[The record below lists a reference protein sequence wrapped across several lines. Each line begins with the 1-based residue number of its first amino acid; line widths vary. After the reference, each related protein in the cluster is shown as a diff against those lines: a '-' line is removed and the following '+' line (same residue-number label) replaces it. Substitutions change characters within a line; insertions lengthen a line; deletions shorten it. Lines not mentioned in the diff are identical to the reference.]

1 MPGTENTADPTE
13 ASSAENGGTHTDISA
28 YLAAVFGDA
37 EGVAHF
43 VGGRAG
49 YLTARGSYSFKPT
62 RGHRDARWIPLTR
75 TWPAEADQLADDLTG
90 FVDTYDIYVC
100 PYLMSGEDRTPGN
113 ALALSKIHADIDG
126 DCPMDKVA
134 DLGGWAVS
142 TGSPGHAHVYVDL
155 AAPVPLHQHTAL
167 CRALGAHLGDADAK
181 IMPNDVLRPPGTR
194 NHKGRARGGE
204 SAPVEWLI
212 KPAGVRWD
220 AALLADRLGITLP
233 DAPTPASAGTK
244 TAKGK
249 TMAKGA
255 RATAPRSDDAD
266 DDPVAF
272 ALSAYTNVAA
282 ALDYVTSP
290 PDRSTDTSRVVAAVY
305 DAGLTLPH
313 ARWAVD
319 QRDDL
324 AERLAERH
332 DDDVLTL
339 WVKTDAD
346 RRPFVVDLD
355 AALGADDDSNDDDD
369 GGKVPGQARFTDAGL
384 AEIIAAKVLRGKFVA
399 AGGLGWLQWTGNR
412 WRECGDGPA
421 TEAVR
426 SFVMARMRFFA
437 RKLASD
443 PSNGD
448 LLDAIESWKKIGSAA
463 RITAVLKLA
472 ENLVEIEADAL
483 DADADLLNTP
493 SGVVDLRTGELHP
506 HDPDLLMTRIT
517 RGRYRP
523 GYTHPDVDTVLLALP
538 EAERA
543 WFQRRVGQSVTG
555 HMSADIVLL
564 QGGGENGKSALTT
577 GGLFP
582 ALGTY
587 AHTASSRLFS
597 AEKGNDHSTERADLR
612 GRRLVIGEE
621 LTEGRS
627 LDVTAIKRMT
637 DVDYITARRLYQDNM
652 TFRASHT
659 LLVNTNHRPIID
671 QTDHGTWRR
680 LALLVFPYTFVK
692 RAEDQVRDIDR
703 LGDPTLKQ
711 RVSEGADGQHDAL
724 VTWAVQGA
732 IAWYADPAGAL
743 LPTEQV
749 AADTL
754 AWRAET
760 DRVLGYWTER
770 LTPDPAGMILATEML
785 ADLYS
790 WLAETGHREWSR
802 ETFGPRFADH
812 QETKRHSVEK
822 AKPRK
827 LDGLSRPTRTA
838 NDTFGTLAPLV
849 KGRPWVWTGV
859 RFRSLE
865 DEMRRGH
872 DDARPSAQGA

>member
-1 MPGTENTADPTE
+1 VPGTDNTADSTE
-13 ASSAENGGTHTDISA
+13 ATSAETSGTHTDISE
-28 YLAAVFGDA
+28 YLSAVFGDA
-37 EGVAHF
+37 EGVAHT

-49 YLTARGSYSFKPT
+49 YFTARGSYSFKPIK
-62 RGHRDARWIPLTR
+62 GHRNARWIPLMR
-75 TWPAEADQLADDLTG
+75 AWPAEADQLAADLAVS
-90 FVDTYDIYVC
+90 VDTYDIYVC
-100 PYLMSGEDRTPGN
+100 PYLMTGDERTPDGAV
-113 ALALSKIHADIDG
+113 ALTKVHADIDG
-126 DCPMDKVA
+126 DCPLDKVA

-181 IMPNDVLRPPGTR
+181 IMPNDVLRPPGTL
-194 NHKGRARGGE
+194 NHKGRARGGD

-212 KPAGVRWD
+212 RPAGVRWD
-220 AALLADRLGITLP
+220 AAELADRLGITLP
-233 DAPTPASAGTK
+233 DVPPPGGTRTK
-244 TAKGK
+244 TTKANAARP
-249 TMAKGA
+249 TMA
-255 RATAPRSDDAD
+255 RPDDAD
-266 DDPVAF
+266 DDPVPF
-272 ALSAYTNVAA
+272 GLSAYPDVVT

-290 PDRSTDTSRVVAAVY
+290 PDRSTDTNRVVAAVY

-319 QRDDL
+319 QRADL

-339 WVKTDAD
+339 WLKTEAD
-346 RRPFVVDLD
+346 RRPFVADV
-355 AALGADDDSNDDDD
+355 DDDSDDSDDSDDDD
-369 GGKVPGQARFTDAGL
+369 RKMPGQARFTDAGL

-399 AGGLGWLQWTGNR
+399 ARGIGWLQWTGTR

-421 TEAVR
+421 TEALR
-426 SFVMARMRFFA
+426 LFVMGRMRLFA

-448 LLDAIESWKKIGSAA
+448 LLDAIEAWKKVGSAA
-463 RITAVLKLA
+463 RIAAVLKLA
-472 ENLVEIEADAL
+472 SNLVEVEVEADAL

-506 HDPDLLMTRIT
+506 HDPELLMTRIT
-517 RGRYRP
+517 RGSYRP
-523 GYTHPDVDTVLLALP
+523 GYTHPDVDKVLMALP

-543 WFQRRVGQSVTG
+543 WFQRRIGQGITG
-555 HMSADIVLL
+555 HMSAEVVLL

-587 AHTASSRLFS
+587 SHTASSRLFS
-597 AEKGNDHSTERADLR
+597 ADKGNDHSTERADLR
-612 GRRLVIGEE
+612 GRRLIIGEE

-659 LLVNTNHRPIID
+659 LIVNTNHRPIID

-692 RAEDQVRDIDR
+692 RAEDQVRDTDR

-711 RVSEGADGQHDAL
+711 RVTDGANGQHDAL
-724 VTWAVQGA
+724 VTWAVAGA
-732 IAWYADPAGAL
+732 MAWYADPAGAL
-743 LPTEQV
+743 LPTERV

-754 AWRAET
+754 AWRADT
-760 DRVLGYWTER
+760 DRVLGYWTDR
-770 LTPDPAGMILATEML
+770 LTPDPAGKILATDLL
-785 ADLYS
+785 ADFNA
-790 WLAETGHREWSR
+790 WLTENGHREWSR

-812 QETKRHSVEK
+812 QETKRHHVAK
-822 AKPRK
+822 VKPRK
-827 LDGLSRPTRTA
+827 LDGLSRPARLA
-838 NDTFGTLAPLV
+838 NDVLGTVTPMV